1 MDVNYDKA
9 LDYLFRAANGGN
21 ANAFFDLEYV
31 LSDGA
36 LEKASP
42 KTSYALL
49 RYCAESQK
57 PQSGILNNYALCFL
71 KGTGTAKDEKKAFQL
86 LQTAANNGHIKAKA
100 VLISNK
106 ALDIFNTGMDA
117 LNDISDILSK

>member
-1 MDVNYDKA
+1 MFEK
-9 LDYLFRAANGGN
+9 LKLKRKIK
-21 ANAFFDLEYV
+21 E
-31 LSDGA
+31 
-36 LEKASP
+36 LEKQISIYDDNQA
-42 KTSYALL
+42 
-49 RYCAESQK
+49 RYDLAMIYLE
-57 PQSGILNNYALCFL
+57 
-71 KGTGTAKDEKKAFQL
+71 GTIIKKDEKKAFQL